1 MATLIGGQRDQ
12 PWINRGAKDRAF
24 ASFSGTVAV
33 IALVIVVFL
42 LGILGYVAS
51 LPREVPVIVAEQRDG
66 SYAPYANATAPD
78 DAAKR
83 KALADWIGAWRLGCN
98 DPTLLCAREVSQLVL
113 NEPNSPVAAQVRDYN
128 QSVADG
134 RLAVNPIVRSVTG
147 SGTDFAVDWDEHVTQ
162 ARSTMHV
169 ERAMRAYLSVAYNQN
184 LVALHA
190 DPLLNPYGMYV
201 RELRVVEIQ

>member
-1 MATLIGGQRDQ
+1 MATLIGGKRDQ

-24 ASFSGTVAV
+24 ASFSGTIAV
-33 IALVIVVFL
+33 IALAIVLYL

-66 SYAPYANATAPD
+66 SYASYANAIAPD
-78 DAAKR
+78 AGAKK

-98 DPTLLCAREVSQLVL
+98 DPALLCAREVGQMVL
-113 NEPNSPVAAQVRDYN
+113 NDSNTTVAVQVRDYN

-134 RLAVNPIVRSVTG
+134 RLMVNPVVRSVNG
-147 SGTDFAVDWDEHVTQ
+147 SGTDFQVDWDERITQ
-162 ARSTMHV
+162 PRSTLHV
-169 ERAMRAYLSVAYNQN
+169 ERAMRAYITVAFSQN

-190 DPLLNPYGMYV
+190 DELLNPYGMYV
-201 RELRVVEIQ
+201 RDLRVIEIQ